1 MTDIVYSECVSVVEL
16 AQQCSAAED
25 PVLDWLVR
33 GELNGEHIVCGVTGG
48 GQDATP
54 STGLVEWTHIGT
66 SIFDI
71 LLFSCVCGMCERVC
85 VV

>member
-1 MTDIVYSECVSVVEL
+1 MTDIGYGERGSIVQL
-16 AQQCSAAED
+16 AQQCGAAED
-25 PVLDWLVR
+25 PVFDRLVCGELDREHVVR
-33 GELNGEHIVCGVTGG
+33 GVSRG

-71 LLFSCVCGMCERVC
+71 LPLSCGCGVYNY
-85 VV
+85 V